1 MYHFT
6 MTSLLALPL
15 TRSIELGRRA
25 THNATRISASLVGP
39 VTRPLTSIAGSAGT
53 MVRHIP
59 GFARAAT
66 ARFDAR
72 VPEVVARRLPA
83 RAGEVAALEARIMKL
98 ETQAAAPTPRAKA
111 AGSRATASRPRS
123 AR

>member
-1 MYHFT
+1 

-25 THNATRISASLVGP
+25 THNATRISASLVAP
-39 VTRPLTSIAGSAGT
+39 VTRPLSAVSGSART

-66 ARFDAR
+66 ARLDAR

-83 RAGEVAALEARIMKL
+83 RAGEVAALEARITKL
-98 ETQAAAPTPRAKA
+98 ETKAAAPSPRAKA
-111 AGSRATASRPRS
+111 AGSRAAAPRPRS